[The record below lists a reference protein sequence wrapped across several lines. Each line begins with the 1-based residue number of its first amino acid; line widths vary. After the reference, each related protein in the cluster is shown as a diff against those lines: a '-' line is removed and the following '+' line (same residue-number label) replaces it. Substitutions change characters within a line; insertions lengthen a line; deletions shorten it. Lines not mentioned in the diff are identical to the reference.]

1 MFWKAVTQNKFTR
14 SSGGERRYGY
24 MKKIIY
30 YYFLVCLFI
39 TCGRCFSITPDLS
52 QGFINN
58 GDIKIH
64 YISKGRSLA
73 SSPSLLFIPGLS
85 MPAWIFDKQLQY
97 FSQWYSVVAMDPRS
111 QGDSTQTSEGHHAA
125 QRARDIKAVVDELQ
139 LKPVVLIGWSLAVS
153 EVISYLDQF
162 GSDGVAGIVLID
174 GLAGFDLNNKLVRE
188 GITYWFEFQKE
199 RHKNTDEFVRGMFRQ
214 PQEKEYLENLVE
226 ASLRMPT
233 NTFMTLVYNM
243 IVLDFRP
250 VLPSLKVP
258 TLICSVNG
266 SWRENFLEVKNLIP
280 GARLE
285 FFQDAGH
292 ALFVDQPEKF
302 NRVLEGFLKFSG

>member
-1 MFWKAVTQNKFTR
+1 
-14 SSGGERRYGY
+14 
-24 MKKIIY
+24 MKKNIY
-30 YYFLVCLFI
+30 YYVLFFLII
-39 TCGRCFSITPDLS
+39 TSEWCFSITPDLR

-58 GDIKIH
+58 GDVKIH
-64 YISKGRSLA
+64 YISKGESLA
-73 SSPSLLFIPGLS
+73 SSPTLLFIPGLS

-97 FSQWYSVVAMDPRS
+97 FSQWYPVVAMDPRS
-111 QGDSTQTSEGHHAA
+111 QGESTQTLEGHHAM
-125 QRARDIKAVVDELQ
+125 QRACDIKAVVDELH

-174 GLAGFDLNNKLVRE
+174 GLVGFDLNSNLVRE
-188 GITYWFEFQKE
+188 GINYWFEFQKD
-199 RHKNTDEFVRGMFRQ
+199 RSKNTDEFVRGMFRQ
-214 PQEKEYLENLVE
+214 PQEKEYLEGLVE

-266 SWRENFLEVKNLIP
+266 SWRESFLEIKNLIP
-280 GARLE
+280 GARIE

-302 NRVLEGFLKFSG
+302 NGVLEEFLKSND